1 MNSQPAGQFE
11 DRRRA
16 RRRALQALYQWELN
30 RSDVEEIL
38 AQFLEE
44 QDFGN
49 VDLMLFKSLVRGV
62 IKDCEELDV
71 ALQTFVDRPTWQLD
85 VMERAI
91 LRMGAFELQNSPE
104 VPFAVILDECID
116 LAKRFGAEQ
125 GHSFINGV
133 LDKAAADWRK
143 QEFLNKP
150 ASSV

>member
-71 ALQTFVDRPTWQLD
+71 ALQTFVDRPTRQLD